1 MAQTPRE
8 RRAAQRVLARQVRA
22 NRAVPRDQ
30 RTQFINAN
38 VQQSI
43 WNARVNWASDVM
55 SGREPMPAQ
64 GTAEAKNLAS
74 LASYASRGRADPRF
88 EAAFSQYWYHFKD
101 AQTPADYEEMPPE
114 DGEDEDSSSEE

>member
-1 MAQTPRE
+1 M
-8 RRAAQRVLARQVRA
+8 
-22 NRAVPRDQ
+22 
-30 RTQFINAN
+30 
-38 VQQSI
+38 
-43 WNARVNWASDVM
+43 NWASDVM

-101 AQTPADYEEMPPE
+101 AQTPADEEEMPPE
-114 DGEDEDSSSEE
+114 DDEDEDSSSEE